1 MLLQTIFSF
10 SNVTWIFS
18 FTLIHVVK
26 SICICLVSCLYLI
39 LNANFRDIKN
49 FSLIPVL
56 LLVEKYI
63 DIKTYP
69 KLYFLFLYKHEKI
82 DHNLWRIHNFTT
94 PICRILH
101 NHSLP
106 TLTSFLA
113 PFLCSNYVDDSR
125 CFLHRLLHE
134 PSASHS
140 SYYENQTF
148 HPFCWNSFTKSW

>member
-1 MLLQTIFSF
+1 MFLQIIFSF

-26 SICICLVSCLYLI
+26 SICIRLVSCLYLI
-39 LNANFRDIKN
+39 WNANFRDIKN

-82 DHNLWRIHNFTT
+82 DSSTT
-94 PICRILH
+94 IVILH
-101 NHSLP
+101 WLP
-106 TLTSFLA
+106 FCLPFFVPIMSMTLGAFYID
-113 PFLCSNYVDDSR
+113 CSTIQ
-125 CFLHRLLHE
+125 